1 MSTDARKILD
11 DVRGRREPISVG
23 QITVNVAPVL
33 DEEAMSALVERI
45 TQRVRDAV
53 QAAG

>member
-1 MSTDARKILD
+1 MTTDARKILD
-11 DVRGRREPISVG
+11 DVQSRRDPISVG
-23 QITVNVAPVL
+23 HITVNVAPVL
-33 DEEAMSALVERI
+33 DEEAMTALVERI